1 MFLRLRH
8 RELAMSQMIAKSRV
22 MKYHEQHQL
31 GKVIGIHFDRMITEI
46 GFYALA

>member
-22 MKYHEQHQL
+22 YHEQHQL

-46 GFYALA
+46 GFYALE